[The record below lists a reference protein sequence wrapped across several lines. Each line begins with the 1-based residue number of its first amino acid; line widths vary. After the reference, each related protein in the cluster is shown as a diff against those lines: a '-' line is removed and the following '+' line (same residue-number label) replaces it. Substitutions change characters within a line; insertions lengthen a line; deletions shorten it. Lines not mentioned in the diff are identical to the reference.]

1 MIKAEDLRIGDIVRV
16 SSDNCMIPK
25 GTVCEVVAI
34 DSERAC
40 EDKKGLAGLLPV
52 VREEWDF
59 SHGAWCDYIEGV
71 PLTSEILEKNRFEVT
86 HPGECY
92 NKQIGEHKRFLSRY
106 LSIEYID
113 TEWEVSMNYDT
124 LIDHVTLCS
133 VRYVHELQHIL
144 WALGLDAEFKV

>member
-1 MIKAEDLRIGDIVRV
+1 MIKAEDLRIGDLVMVNRD
-16 SSDNCMIPK
+16 SEFPK
-25 GTVCEVVAI
+25 GTMCAVTQI
-34 DSERAC
+34 NPERVHK
-40 EDKKGLAGLLPV
+40 DKKGV
-52 VREEWDF
+52 VTLSYTDGTDDGPW
-59 SHGAWCDYIEGV
+59 GTWCCNIEGV
-71 PLTSEILEKNRFEVT
+71 LLTPEILEKNGFEVIY
-86 HPGECY
+86 PGKCY

-144 WALGLDAEFKV
+144 WAPGLDAEFKV

>member
-1 MIKAEDLRIGDIVRV
+1 MIKPENLRIGDLVRV
-16 SSDNCMIPK
+16 CCNCSLPE
-25 GTVCEVVAI
+25 GTVCAVTEI
-34 DSERAC
+34 DSETASR
-40 EDKKGLAGLLPV
+40 DKKGFVSLNFPDDNDDGPCGV
-52 VREEWDF
+52 
-59 SHGAWCDYIEGV
+59 WCCNIEGI
-71 PLTSEILEKNRFEVT
+71 PLTPEILEKNGFEVT
-86 HPGECY
+86 YPGKCY
-92 NKQIGEHKRFLSRY
+92 NKQMGEHKRFLSRY

>member
-1 MIKAEDLRIGDIVRV
+1 MIKAEDLRIGDLVQINK
-16 SSDNCMIPK
+16 DCMFPK
-25 GTVCEVVAI
+25 GTMCAVTRINPEHVHK
-34 DSERAC
+34 
-40 EDKKGLAGLLPV
+40 DKKGV
-52 VREEWDF
+52 VTLSYTD
-59 SHGAWCDYIEGV
+59 GTDDVPLGTWCCDIEGV
-71 PLTSEILEKNRFEVT
+71 PLTPEILEKNGFEVT
-86 HPGECY
+86 YPGKCY